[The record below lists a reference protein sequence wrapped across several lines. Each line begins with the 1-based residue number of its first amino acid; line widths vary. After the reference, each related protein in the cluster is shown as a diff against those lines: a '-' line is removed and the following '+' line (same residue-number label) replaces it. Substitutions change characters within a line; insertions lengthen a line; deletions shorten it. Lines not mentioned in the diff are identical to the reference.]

1 MRLHRPSPALAI
13 AFVALLVALASPA
26 GAAVRKLVTG
36 KDIASNAI
44 TSGKV
49 KNGSLLA
56 KDFKQGQLP
65 AGSKGA
71 NGLTGTTGPK
81 GEAGPKGETGA
92 KGDTGLIGPKGD
104 TGPTVVGGANDG
116 SGTVGPMGDANLVTD
131 LASGATTSGQVTLPW
146 RGTIYVNGFADLS
159 TGSATPSYSRC
170 SMQISDGT
178 GPTNGLT
185 TFSPLVFG
193 NTDAIAHIALPLVG
207 QVTKNAGT
215 YNIGITCHL
224 FSGSASP
231 YSAGFT
237 FTAVPAAG

>member
-1 MRLHRPSPALAI
+1 MRLHRPSPALVI
-13 AFVALLVALASPA
+13 AFIALLVALASPA

-36 KDIASNAI
+36 KGIASNAI
-44 TSGKV
+44 TSSKV
-49 KNGSLLA
+49 KNGSLLS

-65 AGSKGA
+65 AGAKGA
-71 NGLTGTTGPK
+71 TGLAGAT
-81 GEAGPKGETGA
+81 GPKGETGA
-92 KGDTGLIGPKGD
+92 KGDTGLTGLKGDKGD

-146 RGTIYVNGFADLS
+146 RGTIYVNGLADLS
-159 TGSATPSYSRC
+159 TGSVTPSYSRC
-170 SMQISDGT
+170 SMEISDGT

-193 NTDAIAHIALPLVG
+193 NTDAIAHIALPLAG